1 MLAQCVWLW
10 SQVPVAGPRPHWQAE
25 DASGEELG
33 EPHMEPQPGLRQRG
47 CHGAGW
53 PQSGTDRMGPWETRN
68 QRVPWGRPPQL
79 RPWSVLVQDD
89 CVYRYEADVSLL
101 QCTLQL
107 KQSFHWGLFC
117 EDRGLFVQGTLCE
130 DRGLFVQ
137 GTLCEDRG
145 LFVQGTLCEDRGL
158 FVQGTLCED
167 RGLFA
172 QRTLCE
178 DRGLFAQRTFC
189 EDRGLCVRTEG
200 FVWGQRTFCART
212 EDFLHLVRCLE
223 CTWICAIQIPF
234 WLTDSLR
241 TSSGCHG
248 KDSPGLRQ
256 LVS

>member
-158 FVQGTLCED
+158 LCRGLCVRTEDFLHKGLCVRTEDFLHRGLFVRTEDFVWGQKALCED
-167 RGLFA
+167 RGLF
-172 QRTLCE
+172 
-178 DRGLFAQRTFC
+178 
-189 EDRGLCVRTEG
+189 VR
-200 FVWGQRTFCART
+200 GQRTFCI
-212 EDFLHLVRCLE
+212 L
-223 CTWICAIQIPF
+223 
-234 WLTDSLR
+234 
-241 TSSGCHG
+241 
-248 KDSPGLRQ
+248 
-256 LVS
+256 

>member
-107 KQSFHWGLFC
+107 KQFSLRTFLWG
-117 EDRGLFVQGTLCE
+117 
-130 DRGLFVQ
+130 
-137 GTLCEDRG
+137 
-145 LFVQGTLCEDRGL
+145 
-158 FVQGTLCED
+158 
-167 RGLFA
+167 
-172 QRTLCE
+172 
-178 DRGLFAQRTFC
+178 QRTFC
-189 EDRGLCVRTEG
+189 AGD
-200 FVWGQRTFCART
+200 FVWGQRTFCTKDFVWGQRTFFT
-212 EDFLHLVRCLE
+212 EDRGLFASCEV
-223 CTWICAIQIPF
+223 
-234 WLTDSLR
+234 LR
-241 TSSGCHG
+241 MYM
-248 KDSPGLRQ
+248 DLRHTNPI
-256 LVS
+256 LIDWFIED